1 MQNDQ
6 TAARYEY
13 KVLELREK
21 LIGGKLSGDQ
31 LEKVLND
38 HAAEGWQL
46 KAPDQSRGRAQ
57 FIDDLVYLRT
67 TDRLAVH
74 AQAITTVRSCRWSRV

>member
-1 MQNDQ
+1 MQNVQ
-6 TAARYEY
+6 MAARYEY
-13 KVLELREK
+13 RVLELREK

-46 KAPDQSRGRAQ
+46 KALTRAGASS
-57 FIDDLVYLRT
+57 I
-67 TDRLAVH
+67 H
-74 AQAITTVRSCRWSRV
+74 

>member
-6 TAARYEY
+6 MAARYEY

-31 LEKVLND
+31 LEKALND
-38 HAAEGWQL
+38 HAAEGRQL

-57 FIDDLVYLRT
+57 SIEDLVYLRT

-74 AQAITTVRSCRWSRV
+74 AQAITTVRSCRDG